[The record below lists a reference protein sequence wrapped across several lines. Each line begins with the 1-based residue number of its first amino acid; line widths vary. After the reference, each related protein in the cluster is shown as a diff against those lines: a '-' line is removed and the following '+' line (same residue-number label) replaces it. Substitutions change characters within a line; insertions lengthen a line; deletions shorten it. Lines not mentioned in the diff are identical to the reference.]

1 MGKMLFG
8 SAPSSQMMQTQGAR
22 QSDQWFQSRANQ
34 KGMGFAPNEEF
45 YKKQLDEDLKLGD
58 ELEMGTFADLGFG
71 GRRQGVMASSMANR
85 QRQTRLA
92 SSRDKN
98 QAKQDWERMISGGL
112 GRGGGA
118 AVTTPGSEGLIGSLA
133 GAIG

>member
-8 SAPSSQMMQTQGAR
+8 SPSSSQMMQTPGGR

-34 KGMGFAPNEEF
+34 EGMGFKPNAEF
-45 YKKQLDEDLKLGD
+45 YDKQLKEDLQLGD
-58 ELEMGTFADLGFG
+58 QMERGTWGDLGFSG
-71 GRRQGVMASSMANR
+71 GRQGVMASSMGNR

-92 SSRDKN
+92 SARDRN
-98 QAKQDWERMISGGL
+98 AAKQQWEGRIMGGL

-118 AVTTPGSEGLIGSLA
+118 AVTTPGDEGLIGSLA
-133 GAIG
+133 SAVA